1 MYISLAFEGAG
12 AQLAVSTQA
21 SSLQV
26 LKEPISTRRAAGPK
40 SGVDFGGTLFSFGR
54 GGRMGRR
61 EGRTRDGGG
70 GGGGG
75 GDTVD
80 HSGIF
85 LLPAVKLKPQA
96 MG

>member
-1 MYISLAFEGAG
+1 MCISLAFEGAG

-61 EGRTRDGGG
+61 EGRTQDGGG

-75 GDTVD
+75 TQWTILG
-80 HSGIF
+80 SF
-85 LLPAVKLKPQA
+85 SYRL
-96 MG
+96 

>member
-26 LKEPISTRRAAGPK
+26 LKEPK

-61 EGRTRDGGG
+61 EGRTRDGGWGWG
-70 GGGGG
+70 GVGG
-75 GDTVD
+75 
-80 HSGIF
+80 HSGPF
-85 LLPAVKLKPQA
+85 WDLSLTGCEAQA
-96 MG
+96 TGHGVRA